1 MEKPTLVILAAG
13 MASRYGGMK
22 QVEGF
27 GPNGETIMD
36 YSIYDAIRAGFG
48 RVVFII
54 REEFAESF
62 KNTFEPKLAG
72 KIKTEY
78 VYQKLESYLGGRT
91 IPADRTKPWGTGHA
105 LLCCK
110 EVLNGPF
117 AVINADD
124 FYGKDGFVQA
134 ANFINEKCSDT
145 LYALIGYQLAN
156 TLSENGS
163 VSRGVC
169 SIDEQGNL
177 VGITERPTIYKK
189 DDVMVFEEDGAT
201 TELPIST
208 KVSMN
213 FFCFGKSFISIA
225 ENLFEEFL
233 DTQMNVPKSEFYI
246 PKITDQF
253 MKRGLGK
260 VEVIPTD
267 AKWFGVTYKEDA
279 EGVRSSIAAL
289 LANGVY
295 PANLW
300 G

>member
-169 SIDEQGNL
+169 SIDELGNL

-279 EGVRSSIAAL
+279 EGVRASIAAL

>member
-1 MEKPTLVILAAG
+1 MQKPTLVILAAG

-189 DDVMVFEEDGAT
+189 DDVMVFEEDGTT

-233 DTQMNVPKSEFYI
+233 DTQMAVPKSEFYI

-279 EGVRSSIAAL
+279 EGVRASIAAL

>member
-78 VYQKLESYLGGRT
+78 VYQKLESYLGGRA

-110 EVLNGPF
+110 EVLNDPF

-233 DTQMNVPKSEFYI
+233 DTQMAVPKSEFYI

-279 EGVRSSIAAL
+279 EGVRASIAAL